1 MKQVAKIVFWVI
13 LTLAALWLLW
23 AFRGAFVLLLLSIVL
38 ASAVRPL
45 VDRLHERGVSFR
57 LAVALAYGVCLGAI
71 GLLVYVL
78 ATRLLVEIPAAADYF
93 VESYG
98 HHFERAIHE
107 FRATAV
113 AQRALGGTFALLDLL
128 GRATLV
134 IVLSIYWTGGR
145 DAFDRL
151 WLSFLPLDRRRTA
164 RTVWFATRRAVGAV
178 LRREVGLSIAAAIPL
193 SLGLWLAQCE
203 LWALGTIAVLVFRLI
218 PLIGT
223 PLAVAAAA
231 LAGAPSGVLTTILA
245 TLIAIAVLAALRT
258 VVGPRFFPIER
269 PLDPI
274 LEVLVILAL
283 ANSIGLAGLIAAP
296 LVVAAIQTAYAEIT
310 NIQDSEDRVPR
321 LEDLVTRTARLERRL
336 SWAQPSPS
344 VISLFGRLQQLL
356 DRATTTR

>member
-1 MKQVAKIVFWVI
+1 MRQVATIVFWVI
-13 LTLAALWLLW
+13 LTLAAIWLLW
-23 AFRGAFVLLLLSIVL
+23 AFRGAVVLLLLSIVL

-45 VDRLHERGVSFR
+45 VDALHERGVSFK
-57 LAVALAYGVCLGAI
+57 LAVAVAYGVCLGTI
-71 GLLVYVL
+71 GLLGYVL
-78 ATRLLVEIPAAADYF
+78 ATRLLVEIPVAADTF

-113 AQRALGGTFALLDLL
+113 AQRALGSTVAFFDLV
-128 GRATLV
+128 GRAALV

-151 WLSFLPLDRRRTA
+151 WLSFLPVERRRAA

-178 LRREVGLSIAAAIPL
+178 LRREVGLSIAAAVPL
-193 SLGLWLAQCE
+193 SVGFWLAQCD
-203 LWALGTIAVLVFRLI
+203 LWALGTVAVLLLRLI
-218 PLIGT
+218 PLIGA

-231 LAGAPSGVLTTILA
+231 AAAAPSGVLPTIAA
-245 TLIAIAVLAALRT
+245 TLIAVGVLAALRT
-258 VVGPRFFPIER
+258 VVAPRFFPIER

-283 ANSIGLAGLIAAP
+283 ATSMGLAGLIAAP

-310 NIQDSEDRVPR
+310 NIQDSPDRLPR
-321 LEDLVTRTARLERRL
+321 LEELADRTARLERRL
-336 SWAQPSPS
+336 TWSQPSPE
-344 VISLFGRLQQLL
+344 VASLFARLQQLL
-356 DRATTTR
+356 DRATSPR